1 MLKRGLPGSASAKSA
16 GYDELG
22 NAAALCKH
30 EAPSVAFER
39 RVFPFCAFSFVL
51 PAIGISL
58 CVSSF
63 PGPLKVDCWPSQA
76 LVEVGGAEAYY

>member
-1 MLKRGLPGSASAKSA
+1 MLKRGLPGGA
-16 GYDELG
+16 GHDELG

-30 EAPSVAFER
+30 EAPSVALER
-39 RVFPFCAFSFVL
+39 RVFPFCASFVL